1 MFSPSGRGLGWRDRG
16 QVAKL
21 NVLCFAEL
29 RGGAGL
35 RALEVAHT
43 RVSPGLSGL
52 SASFLQG
59 ESGKTVFSEQREESK
74 DWHNLSGR
82 GIVVGIVEPF
92 HTPQAAHG
100 SW

>member
-1 MFSPSGRGLGWRDRG
+1 MEG
-16 QVAKL
+16 K
-21 NVLCFAEL
+21 
-29 RGGAGL
+29 GAGCEAKCVVFC
-35 RALEVAHT
+35 RVEGGGRPAGIRILEVAHT

-82 GIVVGIVEPF
+82 GIVARVTSF
-92 HTPQAAHG
+92 TSHG
-100 SW
+100 